1 MTTGRRFSAWHLAA
15 GRDLET
21 YIAEM
26 PKYFFEGVIGINLDS
41 HPCLTSRRDRRAES
55 ESMSIEADVTSLL
68 IEWKAGNEAAKEH
81 LIPLLYEEL
90 HRMAERYLRNESGAR
105 TLQPTALVHEAYMRL
120 VQQSLPD
127 WESRAHFFGVAAYLM
142 RQLLVEHA
150 RRNNTQKR
158 GQGRANVPLDEAL
171 TFAPESSRDI
181 VDLDAALHGL
191 AAFDERKSK
200 IIELRFFGGL
210 TLDEVAQMLAISPA
224 TVGREQRLA
233 EAWLY
238 REMQNRAQ

>member
-1 MTTGRRFSAWHLAA
+1 
-15 GRDLET
+15 
-21 YIAEM
+21 
-26 PKYFFEGVIGINLDS
+26 
-41 HPCLTSRRDRRAES
+41 
-55 ESMSIEADVTSLL
+55 MSIEADVTSLL
-68 IEWKAGNEAAKEH
+68 VEWKAGNEAAKDH
-81 LIPLLYEEL
+81 LIPLLYGEL

-127 WESRAHFFGVAAYLM
+127 WESRSHFFGVAAYLM

-158 GQGRANVPLDEAL
+158 GQGRSNVPFDEAL

-181 VDLDAALHGL
+181 VDLDAALQGL

-238 REMQNRAQ
+238 REMQNEAR